1 MSSLLILCTL
11 YSVVISSL
19 FKLQRT
25 FSELSDPADLHRK
38 CQELCQSLAEDM
50 QKEGVWVSAT
60 VTYCMFTIILSLSTE
75 YFDRDALLH

>member
-11 YSVVISSL
+11 YSVVISSP

-38 CQELCQSLAEDM
+38 CQELCQSLSEDM

-60 VTYCMFTIILSLSTE
+60 VTYMFTIILSLSTE
-75 YFDRDALLH
+75 YCDRDALLH